1 MAKAFTPIQ
10 SKSIKNILGD
20 GYGDKLY
27 KYLYK
32 HKAVKSTNVPSTI
45 AYLYQIVNGQKT
57 SKLIQKYILDM
68 VEAELKKEAEEAQ
81 RLKSLLG

>member
-20 GYGDKLY
+20 GYGTKMY
-27 KYLYK
+27 IYLYK

-57 SKLIQKYILDM
+57 SKLIQKNILDM
-68 VEAELKKEAEEAQ
+68 VEIELTKQAEEEA
-81 RLKSLLG
+81 RLKILLG

>member
-1 MAKAFTPIQ
+1 MAKAFTTKQ

-20 GYGDKLY
+20 GYGDKMY

-32 HKAVKSTNVPSTI
+32 HKAVKSTNVPSTK

-57 SKLIQKYILDM
+57 SKIIQDKILDLI
-68 VEAELKKEAEEAQ
+68 ELELQEQQKAKLRRKQ
-81 RLKSLLG
+81 LLG

>member
-1 MAKAFTPIQ
+1 MAKAFTSKQ

-20 GYGDKLY
+20 GYGTKMY
-27 KYLYK
+27 VYLYK

-57 SKLIQKYILDM
+57 SKLIQEKIEDLCE
-68 VEAELKKEAEEAQ
+68 VELQKQVQLKIRRKN
-81 RLKSLLG
+81 LLG

>member
-1 MAKAFTPIQ
+1 MAKAFTSKQ
-10 SKSIKNILGD
+10 SKVIKNILGD
-20 GYGDKLY
+20 GYGGKLY

-57 SKLIQKYILDM
+57 SKIIQKKILDM
-68 VEAELKKEAEEAQ
+68 VETELLNQAEEKQ
-81 RLKSLLG
+81 RLKLLLG